1 MKKEVKVKWNV
12 GTSSVILVIVVFAL
26 AVFAVLSVKASNS
39 DLVLAKKT
47 REAMQSYYKADTE
60 AERLLM
66 QIDQILKNYYDDLS
80 GLALKV
86 QLQERIGDMGKVVAK
101 TDKIG
106 EITYQIPINKYAEL
120 EVALRYDIE
129 PDREKYY
136 DVTKWAVNQKEI
148 GEYDFSNFT
157 YWSESVKGE

>member
-12 GTSSVILVIVVFAL
+12 GMSLVILVIVIFTL
-26 AVFAVLSVKASNS
+26 SVFAVLSVKASNS

-47 REAMQSYYKADTE
+47 REDMQSYYKADME

-86 QLQERIGDMGKVVAK
+86 QLQERIGDMGKVDAK

-106 EITYQIPINKYAEL
+106 KITYRVPINTYAEL
-120 EVALRYDIE
+120 EVAIDYDIE

-136 DVTKWAVNQKEI
+136 NITKWKINHI
-148 GEYDFSNFT
+148 
-157 YWSESVKGE
+157 

>member
-12 GTSSVILVIVVFAL
+12 GMSLVILVIVIFTL
-26 AVFAVLSVKASNS
+26 SVFAVLSVKASNS

-47 REAMQSYYKADTE
+47 REDMQSYYKADME

-136 DVTKWAVNQKEI
+136 NITKWKINHI
-148 GEYDFSNFT
+148 
-157 YWSESVKGE
+157 

>member
-12 GTSSVILVIVVFAL
+12 GMSLVILVIVIFTL
-26 AVFAVLSVKASNS
+26 SVFAVLSVKASNS

-47 REAMQSYYKADTE
+47 REDMQSYYKADME

-66 QIDQILKNYYDDLS
+66 QIDQVLKNYYDDLS

-86 QLQERIGDMGKVVAK
+86 QLQERIGDMGKVAAK

-106 EITYQIPINKYAEL
+106 KITYRVSINTYAEL
-120 EVALRYDIE
+120 EVAIDYDIE

-136 DVTKWAVNQKEI
+136 NITKWKINHI
-148 GEYDFSNFT
+148 
-157 YWSESVKGE
+157 